1 MSYNFHKRN
10 IQVFLLFL
18 GRILEP
24 SRYIYLVAREKNQ
37 LFVVTA
43 PIEKQIL
50 VYCIKPTVNNR

>member
-24 SRYIYLVAREKNQ
+24 SQYNYLVVREKTTLCGNSS
-37 LFVVTA
+37 
-43 PIEKQIL
+43 
-50 VYCIKPTVNNR
+50 Y